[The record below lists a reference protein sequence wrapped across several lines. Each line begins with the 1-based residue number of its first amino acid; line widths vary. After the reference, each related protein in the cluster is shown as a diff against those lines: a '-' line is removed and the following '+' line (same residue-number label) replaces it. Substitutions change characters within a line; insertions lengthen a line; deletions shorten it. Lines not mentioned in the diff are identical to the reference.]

1 MIRGSEAFLPSL
13 VAGLRTAPNRG
24 GYVAGTGRT
33 GVDRSRI
40 HLGRNQL
47 KREILISTSDEESWV
62 AITENGALAELMF
75 DRPDQG
81 RLVGDIFLGRV
92 ESVLPGIQAAF
103 VDIGEEKAAFLHAAD
118 LARPAENGEP
128 GNGGGRR
135 GRGRDRSSP
144 PIQEV
149 LSRGQIVLV
158 KVTKEAISTKGPR
171 VTTEI
176 SLPGRFLVYMP
187 ETDHV
192 GVSRKIEHRRERGR
206 LRGMARAVVED
217 GSGGVIV
224 RTAGEELTQERLEK
238 EYHHLRKQWRSIRK
252 KADRSDAPALLHA
265 EAKLISGVIRDL
277 FTNRFDGVTVD
288 NRDVY
293 QQIVQYVRTFDPD
306 LLDRVQYYA
315 GEAPLFDHAGIEADI
330 QRAFHS
336 KVDLPS
342 GGHVI
347 IEQTEAL
354 VSVDVNTG
362 RFTGKKKKDPEQTIL
377 KTNLDAAREIA
388 AQLRLRDIGG
398 IIVIDFIDME
408 SQENRDKV
416 LQELRTC
423 LGRDRART
431 RTWEV
436 SDLGLIEMT
445 RQRVRPS
452 LLQSLTAP
460 CGECNGT
467 GHVWTPTSV
476 VREIERCVRR
486 AAAAGEKQDI
496 QVRVHPEVA
505 LQVME
510 FEPRFLQKLGRRTR
524 LRLDLRD
531 DPLMRHDEFRL
542 LAGRAQSDV
551 TAKYRAA

>member
-1 MIRGSEAFLPSL
+1 MIQGSEALSPSP
-13 VAGLRTAPNRG
+13 VAGLRTTPDCG
-24 GYVAGTGRT
+24 GCVAGAGGTGA
-33 GVDRSRI
+33 DRSRI
-40 HLGRNQL
+40 HSGRDEL

-62 AITENGALAELMF
+62 AITEDGTLAELMF

-103 VDIGEEKAAFLHAAD
+103 VDIGEGKAGFLHAAD
-118 LARPAENGEP
+118 LARPSENGESDD
-128 GNGGGRR
+128 GGGRR
-135 GRGRDRSSP
+135 PRGRDRSGP

-149 LSRGQIVLV
+149 LTRGQKILV

-187 ETDHV
+187 DTDHV
-192 GVSRKIEHRRERGR
+192 GVSRKIGHRRERAR
-206 LRGMARAVVED
+206 LRGMAKAVVED

-224 RTAGEELTQERLEK
+224 RTAGEELTQERLEN
-238 EYHHLRKQWRSIRK
+238 EYRHLRKQWRSIRK
-252 KADRSDAPALLHA
+252 KADRSEAPALVHA

-288 NRDVY
+288 DRDVHR
-293 QQIVQYVRTFDPD
+293 QIVQYVRTFDPD
-306 LLDRVQYYA
+306 LLDRVHYYA
-315 GEAPLFDHAGIEADI
+315 GEEPLFDHAGIETDI
-330 QRAFHS
+330 QRAFES

-362 RFTGKKKKDPEQTIL
+362 RFTGKKKDPEQTIL

-408 SQENRDKV
+408 SQENRDRV
-416 LQELRTC
+416 LHELRTC

-452 LLQSLTAP
+452 LLQSLTEP
-460 CGECNGT
+460 CAACDGT
-467 GHVWTPTSV
+467 GHVWTPTTI

-486 AAAAGEKQDI
+486 AAAAGETQDI
-496 QVRVHPEVA
+496 LVRVHPEVA

-510 FEPRFLQKLGRRTR
+510 SEPQFLRKLKRRTR

-542 LAGRAQSDV
+542 LAGRARSDV

>member
-1 MIRGSEAFLPSL
+1 M
-13 VAGLRTAPNRG
+13 
-24 GYVAGTGRT
+24 
-33 GVDRSRI
+33 
-40 HLGRNQL
+40 

-62 AITENGALAELMF
+62 AITEDGALAELMF

-103 VDIGEEKAAFLHAAD
+103 VDIGEGKAAFLHAAD
-118 LARPAENGEP
+118 LARPAENGGEP
-128 GNGGGRR
+128 GEGGGRR
-135 GRGRDRSSP
+135 ARGRDRNSP

-149 LSRGQIVLV
+149 LTKGQVVVV

-238 EYHHLRKQWRSIRK
+238 EYHHLRKQWRAIRK

-288 NRDVY
+288 NQDVY
-293 QQIVQYVRTFDPD
+293 NQIVHYVRTFDPD
-306 LLDRVQYYA
+306 LLDRVHYYA
-315 GEAPLFDHAGIEADI
+315 GEAPLFDHAGIETDI

-377 KTNLDAAREIA
+377 KTNLDAARRIA
-388 AQLRLRDIGG
+388 EQLRLRDIGG

-452 LLQSLTAP
+452 LLQSLTEP
-460 CGECNGT
+460 CAACDGT
-467 GHVWTPTSV
+467 GHVWTPTTV

-486 AAAAGEKQDI
+486 AAAAGETQDI

-510 FEPRFLQKLGRRTR
+510 SEPQFLRKLRRRTR

-551 TAKYRAA
+551 TGKYRAA